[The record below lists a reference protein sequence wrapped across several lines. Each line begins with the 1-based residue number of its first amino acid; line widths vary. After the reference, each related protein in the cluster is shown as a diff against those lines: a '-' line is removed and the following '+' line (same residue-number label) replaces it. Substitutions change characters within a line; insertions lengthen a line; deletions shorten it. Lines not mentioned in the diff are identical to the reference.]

1 MRTIIVDTLTPPA
14 GAPQLTASLTA
25 NETAIYAA
33 APSLWLEGTTDWI
46 TTSGGSFS
54 AWTCRATGQGYVP
67 ALSAPPLLPA
77 VHAGRQAVRFGFGA
91 SGYSV
96 SSNGVLRPRSAAF
109 RAFPASAKFT
119 LVALIR
125 APVPSAEGGT
135 ELTGNSGGDWIDS
148 ASLTESERARW
159 QYGYGNG
166 NMSGAAKNGTTAL
179 AYSSAADDGVWRMI
193 VHSQDASPLTTGE
206 FNGALRVDG
215 VEQTHYSGTL
225 SAPSTTDNASVTAS
239 VSAGGQ
245 VMTISA
251 VASGTVKVGQTVF
264 ATGIVPGTRIASLG
278 TSTGGTG
285 TVNLDTPAIGAV
297 TDAAVTLD
305 GGARTLTIG
314 GGGSSYTQQRFV
326 GDIGGVLLIPNVAAH
341 RDAALLAAIEG
352 HFGSAL
358 TALKS

>member
-1 MRTIIVDTLTPPA
+1 MRTLIVDTLTPPEL
-14 GAPQLTASLTA
+14 APQLTANLTA
-25 NETAIYAA
+25 NEAAIYAA
-33 APSLWLEGTTDWI
+33 APSLWLDGTTDWI
-46 TTSGGSFS
+46 TTSGGSFA

-67 ALSAPPLLPA
+67 ALAAPPLLPA

-91 SGYSV
+91 AGYSV
-96 SSNGVLRPRSAAF
+96 SSNGVLRPRSPAF

-119 LVALIR
+119 LAALVR

-135 ELTGNSGGDWIDS
+135 ELTGNSGGDFIDS
-148 ASLTESERARW
+148 APITEGERARW

-166 NMSGAAKNGTTAL
+166 NMSATAKNGTTAL
-179 AYSSAADDGVWRMI
+179 AYSSAADDGIWRMI
-193 VHSQDASPLTTGE
+193 VHSQDGAPLTGGE

-239 VSAGGQ
+239 VAAGSQ

-251 VASGTVKVGQTVF
+251 VASGTVKVRQTVI
-264 ATGIVPGTRIASLG
+264 ATGIPAGTRIASLG
-278 TSTGGTG
+278 TSTGGAG
-285 TVNLDTPAIGAV
+285 TVNLDTPASMAV
-297 TDAAVTLD
+297 TAASVSLD

-314 GGGSSYTQQRFV
+314 GGGASYTQQRWV
-326 GDIGGVLLIPNVAAH
+326 GDIAGVLLIPDVAAH

-352 HFGSAL
+352 HFGAAL